1 MLKTI
6 HLKLI
11 AYEEPVNRGLRVF
24 SYLLALTAIFSLVT
38 EYGFYISDIWQSRLA
53 RLDIL
58 ILFFFVLQFLI
69 KIVFTQERLS
79 FLKRHWFESLLTA
92 IIIIR
97 TVVLIRVLGL
107 AAISKFITGVD
118 VGVIT
123 KLTIVSA
130 QIIIVLSLI
139 SGSLRL
145 NRKIAALK
153 FHPAQTLLLS
163 FLIVI
168 IIGAAFLLLPK
179 ATAAGKT
186 LNVLD
191 AFFTSTSAVCVTGLI
206 VVDTGT
212 HFSFFGQ
219 MVILILIQIGGLGIM
234 TFSSFLALFFGR
246 GMAVKERVLMQ
257 EMLNIDRLGMIGR
270 SLRLA
275 VTLTFLFEAVGAVLL
290 FFSWNRPE
298 WSFSDHVYH
307 SVFHSVSA
315 FCNAGFSLN
324 ADSFTGFSHNYAAM
338 TVIMVLIVVG
348 GLGFIVLMNIG
359 GIRIRPLHGRKIVRR
374 WSVQTKVVLLIT
386 GILLFSGMLLLLFTQ
401 HFSGTPFNRF
411 MQALFSSVTARTAG
425 FNTVDFGAFG
435 VPAALLIIVLMFI
448 GASPGSTGG
457 GIKTTTVGILFA
469 SLVSIITGKSRIV
482 LFKKS
487 ISYTVLNR
495 ALVVFA
501 FSIIVISISTFLLT
515 ITEHAPLITI
525 FFEEVSAFAT
535 VGLSRGLTAN
545 LTEWGRVIIILSM
558 FIGRIGALTLAFAI
572 TAPKERLRIEYPQEK
587 NVMVG

>member
-6 HLKLI
+6 NLKII
-11 AYEEPVNRGLRVF
+11 AWSEPVNRSLRIF

-38 EYGFYISDIWQSRLA
+38 EYGFYISSNWQSRLA

-69 KIVFTQERLS
+69 KTVFTQGRLS
-79 FLKRHWFESLLTA
+79 FLKRHWFETLL
-92 IIIIR
+92 IIVIIVR
-97 TVVLIRVLGL
+97 TIFLINVLGM
-107 AAISKFITGVD
+107 AAISRFITGVD

-123 KLTIVSA
+123 KLTIASA

-168 IIGAAFLLLPK
+168 IAGAIFLLLPK
-179 ATAAGKT
+179 ATAPGKE

-206 VVDTGT
+206 VVDTGS
-212 HFSFFGQ
+212 HFSYFGQ
-219 MVILILIQIGGLGIM
+219 MIILILIQIGGLGIM
-234 TFSSFLALFFGR
+234 TLSSFLALFFGR

-275 VTLTFLFEAVGAVLL
+275 VSLTFLFEAAGAFLL

-298 WSFSDHVYH
+298 WSFFERIYH
-307 SVFHSVSA
+307 SIFHSVSA

-324 ADSFTGFSHNYAAM
+324 PDSFAGFSQNYAVM

-348 GLGFIVLMNIG
+348 GMGFIVLMNIG
-359 GIRIRPLHGRKIVRR
+359 GIHIRPLHGRKIVRR
-374 WSVQTKVVLLIT
+374 WSVQTKLVVLIT
-386 GILLFSGMLLLLFTQ
+386 TILLVSGMILLLFTQ
-401 HFSGTPFNRF
+401 HFSGSPFNRF

-425 FNTVDFGAFG
+425 FNTVDFSTFG

-457 GIKTTTVGILFA
+457 GIKTTTVGVLFA

-482 LFKKS
+482 LFRKS

-501 FSIIVISISTFLLT
+501 FSIMVISVSTFLLT
-515 ITEHAPLITI
+515 ITEHAPLINI

-535 VGLSRGLTAN
+535 VGLSRGLTPN
-545 LTEWGRVIIILSM
+545 LSEWGRVIIILSM

-587 NVMVG
+587 SVMVG

>member
-1 MLKTI
+1 MLKTLN
-6 HLKLI
+6 LKIL
-11 AYEEPVNRGLRVF
+11 AWADPVNRSLRVF
-24 SYLLALTAIFSLVT
+24 SYLLALTAIFSLAA
-38 EYGFYISDIWQSRLA
+38 EYGFYISSSWESRLA

-58 ILFFFVLQFLI
+58 ILFFYVLQFLVKTI
-69 KIVFTQERLS
+69 FTQERLS
-79 FLKRHWFESLLTA
+79 FLKRHWFEALLTIL
-92 IIIIR
+92 IIMR
-97 TVVLIRVLGL
+97 TLFLIKVLGM
-107 AAISKFITGVD
+107 AAITRFLTGVD

-130 QIIIVLSLI
+130 QIVIVLSLI

-145 NRKIAALK
+145 NRKIASLK

-168 IIGAAFLLLPK
+168 IIGAVLLMLPK
-179 ATAAGKT
+179 ATAPGKE

-191 AFFTSTSAVCVTGLI
+191 AFFTATSAVCVTGLI

-246 GMAVKERVLMQ
+246 GMAVKERVMMQ
-257 EMLNIDRLGMIGR
+257 EMLNIDRLGMISR

-275 VTLTFLFEAVGAVLL
+275 VSLTFLFEAAGAVLL

-298 WSFSDHVYH
+298 WSFFDHVYH

-324 ADSFTGFSHNYAAM
+324 ADSITSFSQNYAAM
-338 TVIMVLIVVG
+338 IVIMILIIVG

-359 GIRIRPLHGRKIVRR
+359 GIHIRPVHGRKIVRR
-374 WSVQTKVVLLIT
+374 WSVQTKLVLLIS
-386 GILLFSGMLLLLFTQ
+386 GILLFSGMILLLFTQ
-401 HFSGTPFNRF
+401 HFSGSPFDRF

-425 FNTVDFGAFG
+425 FNTVDFSTFS
-435 VPAALLIIVLMFI
+435 VSAALLIIVLMFI

-482 LFKKS
+482 LFRKS

-501 FSIIVISISTFLLT
+501 VSIIVISISTFLLT

-535 VGLSRGLTAN
+535 VGLSRGLTSQ

-572 TAPKERLRIEYPQEK
+572 TAPKERLRLEYPEEK

>member
-6 HLKLI
+6 NLKII
-11 AYEEPVNRGLRVF
+11 AWSDAVNRGLRIF

-38 EYGFYISDIWQSRLA
+38 EYGFYISSSWQGRLA

-69 KIVFTQERLS
+69 KTVFTQGRLS
-79 FLKRHWFESLLTA
+79 FFKRHWFETLL
-92 IIIIR
+92 IIVIIAR
-97 TVVLIRVLGL
+97 TIFLINTLGM
-107 AAISKFITGVD
+107 AAISRFITGVD
-118 VGVIT
+118 VDVIT

-130 QIIIVLSLI
+130 QVIIVLSLI

-179 ATAAGKT
+179 ATAPGKM

-212 HFSFFGQ
+212 HFSYFGQ

-246 GMAVKERVLMQ
+246 GMAIKERVLMQ

-275 VTLTFLFEAVGAVLL
+275 VSLTFLFEAAGAVLL

-298 WSFSDHVYH
+298 WSFFDHVYH

-324 ADSFTGFSHNYAAM
+324 TDSFTSFSQNYAAM

-359 GIRIRPLHGRKIVRR
+359 GIHIRPLHGRKIVRR
-374 WSVQTKVVLLIT
+374 WSVQTKLVLLIT
-386 GILLFSGMLLLLFTQ
+386 GILLFSGMILLLFTQ
-401 HFSGTPFNRF
+401 HFSGSPFNRF
-411 MQALFSSVTARTAG
+411 MQAMFSSVTARTAG

-435 VPAALLIIVLMFI
+435 VPAALLIIILMFI

-482 LFKKS
+482 LFRKS

-501 FSIIVISISTFLLT
+501 FSIMVISISTFLLT
-515 ITEHAPLITI
+515 ITEQAPLITI

-535 VGLSRGLTAN
+535 VGLSRGLTPH
-545 LTEWGRVIIILSM
+545 LSEWGRVIVILSM

-572 TAPKERLRIEYPQEK
+572 TAPKERLRIEYPKEK
-587 NVMVG
+587 SVMVG

>member
-107 AAISKFITGVD
+107 VAISKFITGVD